1 MRGMI
6 ISGKLGYYFCWH
18 NLFVRFALSIL
29 DASCQPKAIGQR
41 PRYYFFPY
49 LCAPMKISHLAIT
62 VFTFVLLLATGCRS
76 DFERIRTSGD
86 PALLLEKAN
95 FYYQAEEYSKAQTLY
110 ELVIGPFRGTQEA
123 EKIAFNYAYTYYHT
137 EQFILASYYFKNFSG
152 TYGGSNL
159 KEEADFM
166 SAYSNYRLSP
176 IFRLDQSYSE
186 KAIDAFGEFAQMYPN
201 SDRVEQSNRLI
212 DEMRAKLELKD
223 FESAKLYYDLRRYPS
238 AIRSFDNLLIE
249 YPETRRAEEIRYL
262 IVDSAYESARGSF
275 VELQEERYE
284 EAVKRANLFIKRYP
298 ESSKLEDIRTELELS
313 NKRLKELQ
321 DGRYQSTSSRAGS

>member
-1 MRGMI
+1 
-6 ISGKLGYYFCWH
+6 
-18 NLFVRFALSIL
+18 
-29 DASCQPKAIGQR
+29 
-41 PRYYFFPY
+41 
-49 LCAPMKISHLAIT
+49 MKISHLAIT

-95 FYYQAEEYSKAQTLY
+95 AYYQAEEYSKSQTLY

-176 IFRLDQSYSE
+176 IFRLDQSYSS

-212 DEMRAKLELKD
+212 DEMRAKMELKD

-249 YPETRRAEEIRYL
+249 YPETRRAEEVRFL
-262 IVDSAYESARGSF
+262 IVKSAYESARGSF
-275 VELQEERYE
+275 VELQNERYK
-284 EAVKRANLFIKRYP
+284 EAIKRANLFLKRYP
-298 ESSKLEDIRTELELS
+298 ESDKSAEIRDELELS
-313 NKRLKELQ
+313 TNRLKELQ
-321 DGRYQSTSSRAGS
+321 DGRYQSTSPRAGS